1 MLSFYGRRLV
11 KGTKDSDL
19 QNLIKSP
26 FFFTEEE
33 INDFLK
39 SSFFF
44 KKKKNWRLDL
54 ELVKIS
60 FFNL

>member
-11 KGTKDSDL
+11 KGTKDLDL

-26 FFFTEEE
+26 FFFIEEE

-39 SSFFF
+39 SSFFL
-44 KKKKNWRLDL
+44 KKKEKFGDWIWNW
-54 ELVKIS
+54 
-60 FFNL
+60 

>member
-26 FFFTEEE
+26 FFFKELE

-39 SSFFF
+39 SSFFRQE
-44 KKKKNWRLDL
+44 KR
-54 ELVKIS
+54 ELIPD
-60 FFNL
+60 